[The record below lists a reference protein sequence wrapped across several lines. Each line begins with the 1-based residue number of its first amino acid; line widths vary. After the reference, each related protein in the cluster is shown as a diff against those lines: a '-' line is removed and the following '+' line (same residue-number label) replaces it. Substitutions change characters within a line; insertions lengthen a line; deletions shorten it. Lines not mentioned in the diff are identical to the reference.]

1 MSTIR
6 GIQQQP
12 RESTVSSTSNEIQ
25 SLRSTLRQLE
35 PRAQHDPLAR
45 DQVRTIRAKLAKLN
59 AREKATQGREKAG
72 EVPTPALPPM
82 HARGAR
88 RPQTTSPQPPAPAP
102 LAVASFTLGER
113 LRYVPSLVTRQP
125 PSTDVSVT

>member
-59 AREKATQGREKAG
+59 AREKATQGRDRAV
-72 EVPTPALPPM
+72 EVPTPALPPV
-82 HARGAR
+82 HARGAT
-88 RPQTTSPQPPAPAP
+88 RPRTTPQPPAPAS